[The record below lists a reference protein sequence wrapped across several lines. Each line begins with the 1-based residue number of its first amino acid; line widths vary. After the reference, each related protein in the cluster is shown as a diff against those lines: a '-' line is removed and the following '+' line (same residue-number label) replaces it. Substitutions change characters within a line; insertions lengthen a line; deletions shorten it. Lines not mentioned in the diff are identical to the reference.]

1 MSKPKVALYWCASCG
16 GCEEAVVD
24 LAERLLDLAG
34 LADIVFWPVAL
45 DFKLS
50 DVRAMPD
57 KSIDVCL
64 INGGIRTTENEEVAR
79 ILRAKAKVIV
89 AYGACSSWGGV
100 PGLANLSSKEDIF
113 DWVYRDAP
121 TTDNKADVRPSP
133 GVDEGGI
140 KLELPSLLARMEPL
154 DRVVDVDY
162 YVPGCSPTP
171 DVTWNALAALL
182 SGTPPKKGTVIG
194 ADNRALCH
202 TCPLNETKPAKVAV
216 KGFRR
221 ITEFAP
227 DRSKCLLVQGLPC
240 LGPVTRGGCTAR
252 CVKGGM
258 PCTGC
263 FGPVDGVPD
272 FGGKAVSYL
281 ASALDLE
288 GEKEIEQE
296 LSKIVDV
303 VGVISRYSLPA
314 SPLRGSAKG
323 GGKGS

>member
-24 LAERLLDLAG
+24 LEERLLDLAG

-57 KSIDVCL
+57 KSIDACL
-64 INGGIRTTENEEVAR
+64 INGGIRTAENEEIAKL
-79 ILRAKAKVIV
+79 LRAKAKAVV

-100 PGLANLSSKEDIF
+100 PGLANLSSREDIL

-121 TTDNKADVRPSP
+121 TTDNKADVRPSTGIYD
-133 GVDEGGI
+133 GVR
-140 KLELPSLLARMEPL
+140 LELPSLLARMEPL

-162 YVPGCSPTP
+162 YIPGCPPTP
-171 DVTWNALAALL
+171 DVTWNALTTLL
-182 SGTPPKKGTVIG
+182 SGRSPKKGAIIG
-194 ADNRALCH
+194 ADEKALCH
-202 TCPLNETKPAKVAV
+202 SCPLNETKPAKVAV

-227 DRSKCLLVQGLPC
+227 DRSRCLLVQGLPC

-263 FGPVDGVPD
+263 FGPVATGSD
-272 FGGKAVSYL
+272 FGGRAVSFL
-281 ASALDLE
+281 ASVLDLE

-303 VGVISRYSLPA
+303 VGLSSRYSLPA
-314 SPLRGSAKG
+314 SPLRGSAKRG
-323 GGKGS
+323 GRSK